1 MEIDDV
7 KVDQIAAR
15 LRRVEGQV
23 RGLQGMIESGR
34 DCADVIVQFSAAVRA
49 LEQAGFQYFA
59 ATLAQCAADPAR
71 AADQGYTAEKLEKMF
86 LQLA

>member
-1 MEIDDV
+1 MEIDNA
-7 KVDQIAAR
+7 KVDQITAR

-34 DCADVIVQFSAAVRA
+34 DCADVVVQFSAAVRA

-59 ATLAQCAADPAR
+59 AALAQCAADPVR